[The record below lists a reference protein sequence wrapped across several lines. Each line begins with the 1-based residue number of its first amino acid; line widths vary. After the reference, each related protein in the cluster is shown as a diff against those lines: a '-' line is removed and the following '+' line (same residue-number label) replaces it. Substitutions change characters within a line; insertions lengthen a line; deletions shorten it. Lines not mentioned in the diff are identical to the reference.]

1 MLRTNEWEDSTIDG
15 TNSGNIKEGG
25 VQRMQE
31 PEDWEKHC
39 ANPGLLHLH
48 QTLSLYLLVSSG
60 NDVTAVQD
68 LLNIKPVTN
77 SSMEVGQFPSLE
89 FIVYQSLASNGGT
102 RCKKKEE
109 FGEGEGGEG
118 RRRTHQPDYIYI
130 YIYIYIYGER
140 VLNKKTMR

>member
-1 MLRTNEWEDSTIDG
+1 MH
-15 TNSGNIKEGG
+15 
-25 VQRMQE
+25 E

-68 LLNIKPVTN
+68 LLIIKPVTN

-102 RCKKKEE
+102 PCKKKEE

-118 RRRTHQPDYIYI
+118 RRRTHQPDYLSIYLSIYLYI
-130 YIYIYIYGER
+130 YIYIYMETERER
-140 VLNKKTMR
+140 VLNKKTMRWVSKSREVSWV